1 MADLTLLTKLFAT
14 FSAETPAVNDGLCLN
29 RRFKA
34 ANCDLCVQA
43 CPVAAISVY
52 GPNVQIE
59 PEACVHCGI
68 CLKECPTGVFST
80 PRQMQ
85 DDQKLLDAAA
95 PLTARAL
102 ELTCPTNVHADKT
115 AAPVEAVL
123 QTGRCLAALSLGEL
137 LDLARPRQRN
147 LWLNDSG
154 CAGCPLGK
162 AAPLIHET
170 AAHANRLLESWR
182 YTVKLRTQRAEPGA
196 LVTSHRVDLFSGQQ
210 PSYSRREFLTFLR
223 RTTAQVVSAV
233 AVDPLA
239 PPDMTIVPPLQRGD
253 EVPYQRRHLTAALS
267 RLGQPSAPALDVTD
281 LPWVTVEVS
290 AQCSACSLC
299 ARFCPTAAIRWTTHA
314 QAAAT
319 PDAAPSTAFDLSFIA
334 ADCVDCGIC
343 AAACPEAAIT
353 YSAAVD
359 PTQLG
364 RRVKVSLRSGQ
375 LNPCAVCQT
384 LTDTS
389 LRPTCYVCNKS
400 LTKTISN

>member
-1 MADLTLLTKLFAT
+1 MPDLSLLTRLFTT
-14 FSAETPAVNDGLCLN
+14 FSTETPAVNDSVCLN

-34 ANCDLCVQA
+34 ANCDLCAQA

-68 CLKECPTGVFST
+68 CLKVCPTGVFST

-85 DDQKLLDAAA
+85 DDQKMLDAAA

-102 ELTCPTNVHADKT
+102 ELTCPANVHPDKT
-115 AAPVEAVL
+115 VAPVEAVL

-147 LWLNDSG
+147 LWLNDSA

-170 AAHANRLLESWR
+170 AAQANRLLESWR
-182 YTVKLRTQRAEPGA
+182 HPVKLRTQLTEPAA
-196 LVTSHRVDLFSGQQ
+196 LVASHRVDLFSGQQ

-233 AVDPLA
+233 AVDALA

-253 EVPYQRRHLTAALS
+253 EAPYQRRHLTAALS
-267 RLGQPSAPALDVTD
+267 RLGQPSAPALDVSD

-299 ARFCPTAAIRWTTHA
+299 ARFCPTAAIRWTTQE
-314 QAAAT
+314 QAAST

-353 YSAAVD
+353 LSAAVD
-359 PTQLG
+359 PTQIG
-364 RRVKVSLRSGQ
+364 RRVKVPLRSGQ
-375 LNPCAVCQT
+375 LHPCAVCQT
-384 LTDTS
+384 LTDIS
-389 LRPTCYVCNKS
+389 VRPTCYVCNRSPIKA
-400 LTKTISN
+400 IPD